1 MALDFA
7 LASPHSLH
15 IRIALATG
23 LGHSSI
29 RGGGQTPL
37 SLSHQPPPGS
47 KRTCTCEREPCTCVD
62 FVLYRYTCIGFAR
75 DKGTWDIHAHKGSSA
90 LSSSRL
96 AQPRSPYG
104 PPEPSRRYITHI
116 LWGGAKKEW
125 PKSDEFSKIII
136 NYPPRGHFLPSKHA
150 FTPIRCLHT
159 VTTGSGGSGEG
170 LFGYLLR
177 LFHVLIEIYP
187 LVPFPPSVREGMS
200 DVRAMYTHSAAT
212 SGPAPL
218 RPDTTDT

>member
-1 MALDFA
+1 MPRIASLGDAAHRLTIPSHPCFAAQARRLGRRRRVRTPKDPSAKKRGPRAQQQLARGMRSLSTHLHIRIPHARSQVALDFA

-125 PKSDEFSKIII
+125 PKSDEFSE
-136 NYPPRGHFLPSKHA
+136 N
-150 FTPIRCLHT
+150 
-159 VTTGSGGSGEG
+159 
-170 LFGYLLR
+170 
-177 LFHVLIEIYP
+177 
-187 LVPFPPSVREGMS
+187 
-200 DVRAMYTHSAAT
+200 
-212 SGPAPL
+212 
-218 RPDTTDT
+218 